1 MEENLSSF
9 VPCLIYYYKQRD
21 FNQALEYLNKIEK
34 CNQNFVSF
42 FVDKMEE
49 DEYEI
54 SGYYQVGASSEV
66 YMIMQDISFSFEFIP
81 DIEVLLFI
89 K

>member
-9 VPCLIYYYKQRD
+9 VPCLIYYKQRD

-34 CNQNFVSF
+34 SNQNFVSF

-49 DEYEI
+49 DEY
-54 SGYYQVGASSEV
+54 
-66 YMIMQDISFSFEFIP
+66 
-81 DIEVLLFI
+81 
-89 K
+89 